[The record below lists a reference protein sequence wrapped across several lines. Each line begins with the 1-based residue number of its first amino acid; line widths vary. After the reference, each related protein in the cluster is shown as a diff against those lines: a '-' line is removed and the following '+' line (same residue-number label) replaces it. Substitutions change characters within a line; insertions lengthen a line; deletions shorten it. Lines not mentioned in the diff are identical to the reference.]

1 MKLTPLH
8 ERLLADIL
16 DLGSPYPLVL
26 TGGYAVQAH
35 GLVERFSRDLDV
47 ATENPAPMDEIVAS
61 LTTGLAARG
70 WRTTRVQTDPLSGRF
85 LVTAPD
91 TGEECEVDVLKEAFW
106 APPAQ
111 TPYGPVLSLD
121 DVIGTKVRAL
131 ADRGTVRDLIDVQA
145 ASRHRSTADLESLG
159 RRRAHDEFSLE
170 DLRDRLTGADWYE
183 DEDYA
188 AYGLT
193 SRQIEELKAW
203 RWSGRRT
210 WGRASTMRTPDE
222 GLYPSPLG
230 VILAGRWYREFGPD
244 SLTAGRGG
252 DGVPTAAVGSATAPS
267 TTQVSRD
274 GYERILA

>member
-47 ATENPAPMDEIVAS
+47 ATENPAPMEEIVAS
-61 LTTGLAARG
+61 LTAGLSARG
-70 WRTTRVQTDPLSGRF
+70 WRTTHVQTDPLSGRF
-85 LVTAPD
+85 LVTDPD
-91 TGEECEVDVLKEAFW
+91 TSEECEVDILKEAFW

-170 DLRDRLTGADWYE
+170 DLRDRLIGADWYE
-183 DEDYA
+183 DEDYT

-203 RWSGRRT
+203 ALEWAEDLGARIH
-210 WGRASTMRTPDE
+210 DE
-222 GLYPSPLG
+222 N
-230 VILAGRWYREFGPD
+230 A
-244 SLTAGRGG
+244 
-252 DGVPTAAVGSATAPS
+252 
-267 TTQVSRD
+267 
-274 GYERILA
+274 

>member
-47 ATENPAPMDEIVAS
+47 ATENPAPMEEIVAS
-61 LTTGLAARG
+61 LTAGLTVRG
-70 WRTTRVQTDPLSGRF
+70 WRTTHVQTAPLSGRF
-85 LVTAPD
+85 LVTDPA

-121 DVIGTKVRAL
+121 DVIGAKVRAL
-131 ADRGTVRDLIDVQA
+131 ADRDTVRDLIDVQA
-145 ASRHRSTADLESLG
+145 ASRHRSTAGLEALG
-159 RRRAHDEFSLE
+159 RRRTHDEFSLE
-170 DLRDRLTGADWYE
+170 DLRDRLVGADWYE

-188 AYGLT
+188 AYGLS

-203 RWSGRRT
+203 ALEW
-210 WGRASTMRTPDE
+210 AED
-222 GLYPSPLG
+222 LG
-230 VILAGRWYREFGPD
+230 A
-244 SLTAGRGG
+244 
-252 DGVPTAAVGSATAPS
+252 
-267 TTQVSRD
+267 
-274 GYERILA
+274 RIHEENA

>member
-47 ATENPAPMDEIVAS
+47 ATENPAPMQEIVAS
-61 LTTGLAARG
+61 LTAGLGARG
-70 WRTTRVQTDPLSGRF
+70 WRTTHVQTDPLSGRF
-85 LVTAPD
+85 LVTDPD

-170 DLRDRLTGADWYE
+170 DLRDRLIGADWYE
-183 DEDYA
+183 DEDYT

-193 SRQIEELKAW
+193 PRQIEELKAW
-203 RWSGRRT
+203 ALEWAEDLGARIH
-210 WGRASTMRTPDE
+210 DE
-222 GLYPSPLG
+222 N
-230 VILAGRWYREFGPD
+230 A
-244 SLTAGRGG
+244 
-252 DGVPTAAVGSATAPS
+252 
-267 TTQVSRD
+267 
-274 GYERILA
+274 

>member
-35 GLVERFSRDLDV
+35 GLVERFSRDLDA
-47 ATENPAPMDEIVAS
+47 ATENPAPMQEIVAS
-61 LTTGLAARG
+61 LTAGLRARG
-70 WRTTRVQTDPLSGRF
+70 WRTTHVQTDPLSGRF
-85 LVTAPD
+85 LVTDPD
-91 TGEECEVDVLKEAFW
+91 TGDECEVEVLKEAFW
-106 APPAQ
+106 APLAQ

-145 ASRHRSTADLESLG
+145 ASRRRSTADLESLG

-170 DLRDRLTGADWYE
+170 DLRDRLIGADWYE
-183 DEDYA
+183 DEDYS

-193 SRQIEELKAW
+193 CRHPCTGCRCA
-203 RWSGRRT
+203 RR
-210 WGRASTMRTPDE
+210 RP
-222 GLYPSPLG
+222 
-230 VILAGRWYREFGPD
+230 
-244 SLTAGRGG
+244 AGRGG
-252 DGVPTAAVGSATAPS
+252 
-267 TTQVSRD
+267 
-274 GYERILA
+274 